1 MSFQRSKVRFQ
12 FIVLLISPKVLNQIE
27 HLRWYFVFIELSLL
41 VLCRLIFASALAN
54 NNEVVNEVYFVE
66 QKRHSVFGLFLISLS
81 INNQNR

>member
-12 FIVLLISPKVLNQIE
+12 FTVILISPKVLNQIE
-27 HLRWYFVFIELSLL
+27 QLRWHFVFIELFLL
-41 VLCRLIFASALAN
+41 VFSSLIFVSALAN
-54 NNEVVNEVYFVE
+54 INEVVNEVYFVE